1 MCQFEVWLWTLQPWA
16 KNGVDKHFFFPL
28 FTVFGQIDYLAL
40 DEHIEEV
47 IIRLGAVGVGHQMA
61 KHSLVAVLLEPEA
74 RQTSP
79 CC

>member
-1 MCQFEVWLWTLQPWA
+1 M
-16 KNGVDKHFFFPL
+16 

-47 IIRLGAVGVGHQMA
+47 IIRLGAVGVSHQVA